1 MRSSRPDGFG
11 FDDAGFDAED
21 RIVDTGKRS
30 EVVERI
36 QEIDWA
42 AIKEKAKMNGSL
54 KNHAPT
60 IISHLSSQ
68 ELVDM
73 HNKMPSEYKLKKEK
87 YNRESTKSHT
97 EAEMDKFLNSRY
109 LY

>member
-1 MRSSRPDGFG
+1 MQNVPPETLPNYLTPMREEREYKESQK
-11 FDDAGFDAED
+11 
-21 RIVDTGKRS
+21 GKN
-30 EVVERI
+30 
-36 QEIDWA
+36 EIDWA

-97 EAEMDKFLNSRY
+97 EAEMDKFLNSR
-109 LY
+109 